1 MADNLV
7 VSKETIDR
15 INQLYKKS
23 KEEGLTEDE
32 KKEQKELR
40 QAYVQAMHNS
50 LRGTLNNISIQNP
63 DGTIVNLRDKDKSN
77 GKSWN

>member
-50 LRGTLNNISIQNP
+50 LRGTLNNISIKNP
-63 DGTIVNLRDKDKSN
+63 DGTIVNLKDKDKSN
-77 GKSWN
+77 GKN

>member
-77 GKSWN
+77 GKS